1 LSYLFFPVLDKL
13 PYFRRPELYKQIDN
27 YDEFVKQMVALK
39 KEELMENPN
48 LAEKDDLLS
57 KMLLASMQASD
68 ENSTMTEKEIIV
80 KITVM
85 FIFFTY

>member
-1 LSYLFFPVLDKL
+1 M
-13 PYFRRPELYKQIDN
+13 YKQIDN